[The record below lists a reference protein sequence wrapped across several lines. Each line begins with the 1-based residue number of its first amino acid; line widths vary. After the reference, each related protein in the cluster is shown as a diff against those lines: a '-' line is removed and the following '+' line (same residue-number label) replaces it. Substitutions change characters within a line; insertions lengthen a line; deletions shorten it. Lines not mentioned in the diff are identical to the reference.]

1 MLLETSDRSGV
12 WPYRSYG
19 FGMVVLAVGASV
31 AWVLVVLSSFE
42 RTDLEWSSFL
52 ESLEINIWRS
62 ILTGPVAQLVRAHA

>member
-1 MLLETSDRSGV
+1 
-12 WPYRSYG
+12 
-19 FGMVVLAVGASV
+19 MVVLAVGAGI

-42 RTDLEWSSFL
+42 RTGLEWSSFL

>member
-1 MLLETSDRSGV
+1 MG
-12 WPYRSYG
+12 
-19 FGMVVLAVGASV
+19 VLAVGVSA